1 MFDAVIPLRSGSKG
15 IKNKNFVN
23 FHGEKLANHTI
34 KKLLKIKEID
44 RIFILT
50 DSDNYKKN
58 LIKNKK
64 INLEYPRPENL
75 SGDNADINNVFY
87 NFLIWSK
94 NKFKLNKI
102 LFFQVTSP
110 LISIYEI
117 KKTIQFIKRK
127 KLTSL
132 MHVSE
137 MLEPPNEC
145 INKIGKNWKF
155 LVGNHVVNRQ
165 NFKKFYFI
173 TGSMYYF
180 TKRFFLRNKKS
191 YTAKSFA
198 YKVDQ
203 INFVDIDSKF
213 DLEIAKC
220 LRKIKIRN

>member
-1 MFDAVIPLRSGSKG
+1 MFDAVIPMRSGSKG
-15 IKNKNFVN
+15 VKDKNMVN
-23 FHGEKLANHTI
+23 FHGEKLANYTL
-34 KKLLKIKEID
+34 KKLLKIKEIN

-50 DSDNYKKN
+50 DSNVYKKK

-64 INLEYPRPENL
+64 INLEYIRPKNL
-75 SGDNADINNVFY
+75 SGDNANINNVFY
-87 NFLIWSK
+87 NFLLWSK

-110 LISIYEI
+110 LISIEEI
-117 KKTIQFIKRK
+117 NKTILCIKRK

-145 INKIGKNWKF
+145 INKVGKNWKF
-155 LVGNHVVNRQ
+155 LVGNHVTNRQ

-180 TKRFFLRNKKS
+180 TKKFFLINKKAYTPKS
-191 YTAKSFA
+191 YA

-203 INFVDIDSKF
+203 INFVDIDTKF
-213 DLEIAKC
+213 DLEIAKRLKSMK
-220 LRKIKIRN
+220 LRN

>member
-1 MFDAVIPLRSGSKG
+1 MFDAVIPMRSGSKG
-15 IKNKNFVN
+15 VKNKNMVN
-23 FHGEKLANHTI
+23 FHGEKLANYTL
-34 KKLLKIKEID
+34 KKLLKIKEIN

-50 DSDNYKKN
+50 DSNVYKKKI
-58 LIKNKK
+58 IKNKK
-64 INLEYPRPENL
+64 INLEYIRPKNL
-75 SGDNADINNVFY
+75 SGDNANINNVFY
-87 NFLIWSK
+87 NFLLWSK

-110 LISIYEI
+110 LISIEEI
-117 KKTIQFIKRK
+117 KKTILCINKK

-145 INKIGKNWKF
+145 INKVGKNWKF
-155 LVGNHVVNRQ
+155 LVGNHVTNRQ

-180 TKRFFLRNKKS
+180 TKKFFLKNKKAYTPKS
-191 YTAKSFA
+191 YA

-203 INFVDIDSKF
+203 INFVDIDTKF
-213 DLEIAKC
+213 DLEIARRLKTMK
-220 LRKIKIRN
+220 LRN